1 MTLCTMY
8 SSMPSGS
15 GRASCGLGVFED
27 PGATAAATGA
37 WGTNGAG
44 ALCTGAGAA
53 GRGAITAGG
62 RALGRGGLSGRVAGC
77 AAVGLG
83 LAAGN
88 ADGDMTVVRNGAGDA
103 GGRGAESGT
112 CTTSVRVGTKRGG
125 GLGGGS
131 AISQL
136 SAPSRGE

>member
-1 MTLCTMY
+1 MQAKTKTREPLPPQREHGEPTE
-8 SSMPSGS
+8 
-15 GRASCGLGVFED
+15 RAHS
-27 PGATAAATGA
+27 A
-37 WGTNGAG
+37 
-44 ALCTGAGAA
+44 
-53 GRGAITAGG
+53 
-62 RALGRGGLSGRVAGC
+62 RALVQPGVAPSQQAGGRGGLSGRVAGC

-88 ADGDMTVVRNGAGDA
+88 ADGDMTVVRNGAEDA

-125 GLGGGS
+125 VLGGGS